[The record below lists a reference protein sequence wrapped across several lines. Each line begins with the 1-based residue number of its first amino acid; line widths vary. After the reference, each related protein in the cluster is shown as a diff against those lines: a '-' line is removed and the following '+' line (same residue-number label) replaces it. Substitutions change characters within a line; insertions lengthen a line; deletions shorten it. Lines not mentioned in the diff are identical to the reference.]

1 MGLRQ
6 QKLKKEHSILG
17 QGKGLLEEMAKAPG
31 VTRVIPGRIKAGKG
45 PARGLYC
52 TVQYR
57 TESGFKLLL
66 HTGSVQEV
74 FLVCSDPDATEAW
87 LGQHLPKPRQE

>member
-1 MGLRQ
+1 MGLRH

-17 QGKGLLEEMAKAPG
+17 PGLELLEQMAKAPG
-31 VTRVIPGRIKAGKG
+31 VTRVIPGRIKAGRG

-74 FLVCSDPDATEAW
+74 FLVCSDPAATQAW
-87 LGQHLPKPRQE
+87 LEQNLPRPRLD

>member
-17 QGKGLLEEMAKAPG
+17 PGRGLLEEIAKAPG

-52 TVQYR
+52 NVQYR
-57 TESGFKLLL
+57 TDSGFKLLL

-74 FLVCSDPDATEAW
+74 FLVCSDPVATEAW
-87 LGQHLPKPRQE
+87 LAEHLPRPRHE

>member
-17 QGKGLLEEMAKAPG
+17 GGRELLESIAKAPG

-57 TESGFKLLL
+57 TEAGFKLLL

-74 FLVCSDPDATEAW
+74 FLVCSDPDATGAW
-87 LGQHLPKPRQE
+87 LRDNLPQPRSE

>member
-17 QGKGLLEEMAKAPG
+17 QGRALLEEMAKAPG
-31 VTRVIPGRIKAGKG
+31 VTRVIPGRIKAGHG

-52 TVQYR
+52 TVQYP
-57 TESGFKLLL
+57 TESGYKLLL

-74 FLVCSDPDATEAW
+74 FLVCSDPAATGRWLEA
-87 LGQHLPKPRQE
+87 HLPRPREE